1 MSTTVFK
8 DGEYL
13 TLACR
18 MDLSDSKVSK
28 IVELT
33 TDKGY
38 WVRHFR
44 KAKNGETLS
53 FMYSR
58 TIQKLEDMN
67 AEFKFQ
73 ASVILAFDHRQ
84 NELERGKIIQ
94 Y

>member
-8 DGEYL
+8 DGKYL
-13 TLACR
+13 TLACQKD
-18 MDLSDSKVSK
+18 MSESKVPK
-28 IVELT
+28 ITELT

-44 KAKNGETLS
+44 QAKTGETLS

-58 TIQKLEDMN
+58 TIQRLEEMN
-67 AEFKFQ
+67 AAFKFQ
-73 ASVILAFDHRQ
+73 ASVILAFNHRQ
-84 NELERGKIIQ
+84 DELERGKILP